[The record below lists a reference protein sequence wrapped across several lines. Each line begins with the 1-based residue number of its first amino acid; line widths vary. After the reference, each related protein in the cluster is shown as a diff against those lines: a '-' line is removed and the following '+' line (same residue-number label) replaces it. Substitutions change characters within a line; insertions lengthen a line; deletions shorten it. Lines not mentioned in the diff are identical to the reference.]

1 METVTALVEPDRLKS
16 LTSRHAME
24 GGLEIA
30 RTGVV
35 RLTLVHPYEIAAQV
49 STGTALMLVTLK
61 SGLNGLSWSCT
72 CWESLSQPTSPCAHC
87 VAVALATRERS
98 SRSKR
103 R

>member
-1 METVTALVEPDRLKS
+1 METVTSLVEPDRLKA
-16 LTSRHAME
+16 LASRQVME
-24 GGLEIA
+24 SGREIA
-30 RTGVV
+30 RSGVV

-72 CWESLSQPTSPCAHC
+72 CWESLSQPSSPCAHC
-87 VAVALATRERS
+87 IAVALAAWGKSPRN
-98 SRSKR
+98 KR